1 MRGSHFAL
9 LVLLLIV
16 FSFSGSVMAQT
27 CNPLSWPDVNP
38 VWSMCWVLREL
49 EQPVARR

>member
-27 CNPLSWPDVNP
+27 CNPLSWPDFNP